1 MYAQLR
7 LKPAATPAWSPLHRL
22 AGLLLLVG
30 GLSGCAAIEKSEHPV
45 GANDAA
51 HCAVWFETV
60 DAATQQAGVSDGSAH
75 RLAGYPFLRS
85 NRFLAALGEEVADNP
100 VAFETWVGRLAEL
113 DRHARATELA
123 NLPLQFVPPLVERA
137 VAGAG
142 KASVAGTADKP
153 AIAARTQQCSMQAHD
168 ALMAATRA
176 SAPARRLLAGRA
188 QVPDDYSALKRALG
202 LYALT
207 RGPFFKGVERWQ
219 QATTGTFSTR
229 ASEPAD
235 PAAPVVRYTPAG
247 EPLAAGQV
255 ATLYARRQPDALGM
269 ARLSAQDEALLLRA
283 YAPDVDIE
291 TRGGYDRF
299 GLLQWAD
306 DASAGQAISPGS
318 APSPVVALG
327 QPVMYQRI
335 AYTRYE
341 GQTLLQLVYSVW
353 FPERPSA
360 GGVDLLSGK
369 LDSVVLRL
377 TLAPDGTPWLYDSI
391 HSCGCYHLFLP
402 TPRAVPRPPPPTAEG
417 GAAAPVEWAF
427 VPATLPAMAFGQRV
441 VMRLASGTHY
451 VEGLRPLGADAPAGT
466 TGAATPFTLVDDNAL
481 RSLPVAAKSGAP
493 VDSSGVTRSAFWP
506 SGIVPGTERGERLLF
521 WPIGIDSPG
530 AMRQWGRQPTAFV
543 GRRHF
548 DDARLME
555 LRFELKGP

>member
-1 MYAQLR
+1 MLIGV
-7 LKPAATPAWSPLHRL
+7 LI
-22 AGLLLLVG
+22 GV
-30 GLSGCAAIEKSEHPV
+30 LSGCAAIEKSELPV

-51 HCAVWFETV
+51 RCAVWFETV
-60 DAATQQAGVSDGSAH
+60 DAATQQAGVSDAGVH

-85 NRFLAALGEEVADNP
+85 SRFLAALGEEVVDNP
-100 VAFETWVGRLAEL
+100 VAFETWVSRLAEL
-113 DRHARATELA
+113 DRQARAVELA
-123 NLPLQFVPPLVERA
+123 NLPLEFVPLLVELA
-137 VAGAG
+137 VAGGPKAG
-142 KASVAGTADKP
+142 VASAVNKP
-153 AIAARTQQCSMQAHD
+153 AIAARTQQCSAQAHG
-168 ALMAATRA
+168 ALMAAARA
-176 SAPARRLLAGRA
+176 SAPARRQLAGRA
-188 QVPDDYSALKRALG
+188 QVPDDYSAVKRTLG
-202 LYALT
+202 VYPLT
-207 RGPFFKGVERWQ
+207 RLPFFKGVERWQ
-219 QATTGTFSTR
+219 QSTADKFSAR

-235 PAAPVVRYTPAG
+235 PAAPVMRYTPAG

-283 YAPDVDIE
+283 YAPDLDIE
-291 TRGGYDRF
+291 TRGAYDRF
-299 GLLQWAD
+299 GPLKWAD
-306 DASAGQAISPGS
+306 DASAGQAIPPGS

-341 GQTLLQLVYSVW
+341 NQTLMQLVYSVW
-353 FPERPSA
+353 FPERPADS
-360 GGVDLLSGK
+360 GMDLLSGK

-402 TPRAVPRPPPPTAEG
+402 TPRAVPRPPPPAAAG
-417 GAAAPVEWAF
+417 GAAPPVEWAF
-427 VPATLPAMAFGQRV
+427 VPATLPAMALGQRV

-481 RSLPVAAKSGAP
+481 RTLPVADKSGPSGAALAWR
-493 VDSSGVTRSAFWP
+493 GVTRSAFWP

-521 WPIGIDSPG
+521 WPMGIDSPG

>member
-1 MYAQLR
+1 MLIGV
-7 LKPAATPAWSPLHRL
+7 LI
-22 AGLLLLVG
+22 GV
-30 GLSGCAAIEKSEHPV
+30 LSGCAAIEKSEPPV

-51 HCAVWFETV
+51 RCAAWYESL
-60 DAATQQAGVSDGSAH
+60 DAATQQAGVRDGSSH
-75 RLAGYPFLRS
+75 RLAGYPFLGS

-100 VAFETWVGRLAEL
+100 AAFGAWVDRLAEL
-113 DRHARATELA
+113 DRQARAVELA
-123 NLPLQFVPPLVERA
+123 NLPMQFVPPLVERA

-153 AIAARTQQCSMQAHD
+153 AIAARTQQCSAQAHG
-168 ALMAATRA
+168 ALMAAARA

-188 QVPDDYSALKRALG
+188 QVPDDYSAVKRTLG
-202 LYALT
+202 VYPLT
-207 RGPFFKGVERWQ
+207 RLPFFKGVERWQ
-219 QATTGTFSTR
+219 QSTADTFAVR
-229 ASEPAD
+229 ASAPPD
-235 PAAPVVRYTPAG
+235 PAAPVMRYTSAG

-283 YAPDVDIE
+283 YAPDLDIE
-291 TRGGYDRF
+291 TRGSYDRF
-299 GLLQWAD
+299 GPLKWAD

-341 GQTLLQLVYSVW
+341 NQTLMQLVYSVW
-353 FPERPSA
+353 FPERPPDS
-360 GGVDLLSGK
+360 GMDLLSGK

-427 VPATLPAMAFGQRV
+427 VPATLPAMALGQRV

-451 VEGLRPLGADAPAGT
+451 VEGLRPLGASAPAGT
-466 TGAATPFTLVDDNAL
+466 SGSATVFPLMDDNAL
-481 RSLPVAAKSGAP
+481 RTLPVAAKSGAP

-521 WPIGIDSPG
+521 WPMGIDSPG